1 MLAFLTPVGKGKIG
15 GFRSRDVE
23 SNRHTTGELI
33 NKNKNSSLVDKYTT
47 LSYGMLRDEFSYG
60 KTTQSPSELLS
71 IESTIEVPSIQAMG
85 DKKEFIKRVRKP
97 GEKKVKDIGNQGA
110 LVTPKLDEKIG
121 LYQDI
126 KKTNTADKIN
136 LHPYGD
142 TPEPANSKDLVDFR
156 FKDVINKKFISFRA
170 ILGTI
175 TDTMS
180 PEWNAERYLGRPDKV
195 HTYMGTD
202 RNISFDFKVYP
213 KTKQEL
219 ITLWDKLNFLV
230 GLTYPT
236 IRRGGFTNG
245 FRQIAPYIEMTMGN
259 MFRNT
264 PGYLSALTLTAD
276 ETSTWETDDGF
287 QLPKFIQASAEF
299 VYIGNY
305 VPSTTSKHYELN
317 WLQDSGFS
325 IGADGTQTFGVFG
338 TYDPVVHDRP
348 PRHGLDVVWK
358 NQLGI
363 TTPDTPTKNVVTTEP
378 TDTTATTTEG

>member
-1 MLAFLTPVGKGKIG
+1 
-15 GFRSRDVE
+15 
-23 SNRHTTGELI
+23 
-33 NKNKNSSLVDKYTT
+33 
-47 LSYGMLRDEFSYG
+47 
-60 KTTQSPSELLS
+60 
-71 IESTIEVPSIQAMG
+71 
-85 DKKEFIKRVRKP
+85 
-97 GEKKVKDIGNQGA
+97 
-110 LVTPKLDEKIG
+110 
-121 LYQDI
+121 
-126 KKTNTADKIN
+126 
-136 LHPYGD
+136 
-142 TPEPANSKDLVDFR
+142 
-156 FKDVINKKFISFRA
+156 
-170 ILGTI
+170 
-175 TDTMS
+175 
-180 PEWNAERYLGRPDKV
+180 
-195 HTYMGTD
+195 MGTD

-213 KTKQEL
+213 KSKQEL

-264 PGYLSALTLTAD
+264 PGYLSSLTLTAD

-358 NQLGI
+358 DQVGI
-363 TTPDTPTKNVVTTEP
+363 TTPDAPTKNVVTTEP

>member
-1 MLAFLTPVGKGKIG
+1 
-15 GFRSRDVE
+15 
-23 SNRHTTGELI
+23 
-33 NKNKNSSLVDKYTT
+33 
-47 LSYGMLRDEFSYG
+47 
-60 KTTQSPSELLS
+60 
-71 IESTIEVPSIQAMG
+71 
-85 DKKEFIKRVRKP
+85 
-97 GEKKVKDIGNQGA
+97 
-110 LVTPKLDEKIG
+110 
-121 LYQDI
+121 
-126 KKTNTADKIN
+126 
-136 LHPYGD
+136 
-142 TPEPANSKDLVDFR
+142 
-156 FKDVINKKFISFRA
+156 
-170 ILGTI
+170 
-175 TDTMS
+175 MS

-264 PGYLSALTLTAD
+264 PGYLSSLTLTAD

-305 VPSTTSKHYELN
+305 VPSTTSKHYELD
-317 WLQDSGFS
+317 WLQDGGFS

-338 TYDPVVHDRP
+338 TYDPIVHDRP

-358 NQLGI
+358 NQVGI
-363 TTPDTPTKNVVTTEP
+363 TTPDTPTKSSRSDGNRDDWKNYYTEELYDLVSKKFEKECLAFGYDFDGVVKGDKRKII
-378 TDTTATTTEG
+378 DTSNIKYRHKDDELEVLEYDSKEVFNLLEKFHHVFQK